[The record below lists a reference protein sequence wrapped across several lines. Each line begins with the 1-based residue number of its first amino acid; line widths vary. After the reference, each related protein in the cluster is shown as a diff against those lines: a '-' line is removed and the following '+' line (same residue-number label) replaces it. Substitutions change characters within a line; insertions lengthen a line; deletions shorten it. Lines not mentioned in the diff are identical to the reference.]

1 MNRTALGLLGVA
13 VLAVSAQGIHRELA
27 GSKNLWP
34 SADAAPTRFRFTE
47 HAAPRPLPD
56 VRFRD
61 GEGRAMSLSDFRGR
75 VVLLNLWATWC
86 PPCRQEMP
94 TLDRLQKQLG
104 GAEFEVLALSIDRGG
119 AFAVKSFYDDI
130 GIEALRVYVDATGDA
145 AVALG
150 AIGIPTT
157 LLIDRQGREIG
168 RMAGPAEWDG
178 PAAVGLV
185 RRHLGAGGR

>member
-61 GEGRAMSLSDFRGR
+61 GEGRAMSLSDFR
-75 VVLLNLWATWC
+75 V
-86 PPCRQEMP
+86 
-94 TLDRLQKQLG
+94 
-104 GAEFEVLALSIDRGG
+104 
-119 AFAVKSFYDDI
+119 
-130 GIEALRVYVDATGDA
+130 
-145 AVALG
+145 
-150 AIGIPTT
+150 PTT